1 MEKVRIGVICPS
13 EIAFR
18 RFMPA
23 IQKCENAEYIG
34 VAHASTEEWDGNIPN
49 GLVEAELAKA
59 RSFQKE
65 YGGKIY
71 DSYEAILTTSDVDA
85 VYLPLPPAL
94 HYKWARKT
102 LENGKHIFLE
112 KPSTTGLKDTED
124 LINLAKEKGLAVHEN
139 YMFSFHKQLEE
150 IADIVNSGELG
161 DVRLYRI
168 AFGFPRRAQND
179 FRYNKSLGGGALL
192 DCGGYTLKLASML
205 LGNTAKIAT
214 SKLNYMDG
222 FEVDMYGSATMV
234 NDAGMTAQLSFG
246 MDNSYKCELEI
257 WGSKGCLT
265 TGRILTAPDG
275 FEPMAEIE
283 VGNET
288 RTVKLSADDTF
299 KKSIQKFCRCV
310 KDDGERIRNYAEIVR
325 QAELVE
331 KIKEEKLWRS

>member
-1 MEKVRIGVICPS
+1 MDKVRIGVICPS

-34 VAHASTEEWDGNIPN
+34 VAHASAEEWDGIVPD
-49 GLVEAELAKA
+49 GLVDAELAKA
-59 RSFQKE
+59 ESFQKE
-65 YGGKIY
+65 YGGKVY
-71 DSYEAILTTSDVDA
+71 GSYGALLTSPDVDA

-94 HYKWARKT
+94 HYKWARKA

-112 KPSTTGLKDTED
+112 KPSTTSLGNTED
-124 LINLAKEKGLAVHEN
+124 LINLAKEKNLAVHEN
-139 YMFSFHKQLEE
+139 YMFAFHRQLKE
-150 IADIVNSGELG
+150 IADIVSSGELG

-205 LGNTAKIAT
+205 LGDTAKIAT
-214 SKLNYMDG
+214 SQLNYIDG

-234 NDAGMTAQLSFG
+234 NDQGVTAQISFG

-257 WGSKGCLT
+257 WGSKGYLT
-265 TGRILTAPDG
+265 TGRILTAPEG
-275 FEPMAEIE
+275 FEPTAEVKI
-283 VGNET
+283 GNET

-310 KDDGERIRNYAEIVR
+310 ADDGERVENYAAIVR

-331 KIKEEKLWRS
+331 KIKEA

>member
-1 MEKVRIGVICPS
+1 MDKARIGVICPS

-23 IQKCENAEYIG
+23 IQKCEGAEYVG
-34 VAHASTEEWDGNIPN
+34 VAHASAEEWDGIVPD
-49 GLVEAELAKA
+49 GLVDAELAKA
-59 RSFQKE
+59 KNFQSE
-65 YGGKIY
+65 YGGRVY
-71 DSYEAILTTSDVDA
+71 DSYKALLTSPEVDA
-85 VYLPLPPAL
+85 IYFPLPPAL
-94 HYKWARKT
+94 HYKWARKA
-102 LENGKHIFLE
+102 LEDGKHIFLE
-112 KPSTTGLKDTED
+112 KPSTTSIGDTED
-124 LINLAKEKGLAVHEN
+124 LINLAREKGLAVHEN
-139 YMFSFHKQLEE
+139 YMFAFHKQLEE
-150 IADIVNSGELG
+150 IVDIVNSGELG

-168 AFGFPRRAQND
+168 AFGFPMRAQND

-205 LGNTAKIAT
+205 LGNTARIAT
-214 SKLNYMDG
+214 SQLNYMDG

-234 NDAGMTAQLSFG
+234 NDAGVTAQLSFG

-265 TGRILTAPDG
+265 TGRILTAPEG
-275 FEPMAEIE
+275 FEPTAEIK

-310 KDDGERIRNYAEIVR
+310 ADDGVRIRNYAEIVR

-331 KIKEEKLWRS
+331 KIKEA

>member
-23 IQKCENAEYIG
+23 IQKCESAEYIG
-34 VAHASTEEWDGNIPN
+34 VAHASAKEWDGIVPD
-49 GLVEAELAKA
+49 GLVDAELAKA
-59 RSFQKE
+59 KNFQSE
-65 YGGKIY
+65 YGGRVY
-71 DSYEAILTTSDVDA
+71 DSYEALLTSLEVDA
-85 VYLPLPPAL
+85 IYLPLPPAL
-94 HYKWARKT
+94 HYKWARKA

-112 KPSTTGLKDTED
+112 KPSTTSLHDTAD
-124 LINLAKEKGLAVHEN
+124 LINIANGKNLAVHEN
-139 YMFSFHKQLEE
+139 YMFAFHKQLEE
-150 IADIVNSGELG
+150 IVDIVNSGELG

-205 LGNTAKIAT
+205 LGDTAKIAT
-214 SKLNYMDG
+214 SQLNYMDG
-222 FEVDMYGSATMV
+222 FEVDMHGSATIV
-234 NDAGMTAQLSFG
+234 NDAGVTAQLSFG

-265 TGRILTAPDG
+265 TGRILTAPNG
-275 FEPMAEIE
+275 FEPTAEIK

-299 KKSIQKFCRCV
+299 RKSIQKFCLCV
-310 KDDGERIRNYAEIVR
+310 TDNKERIRNYAEIVR

-331 KIKEEKLWRS
+331 KIKEA

>member
-1 MEKVRIGVICPS
+1 MDKVRIGVICPS

-23 IQKCENAEYIG
+23 IQKCESAEYVG
-34 VAHASTEEWDGNIPN
+34 VAHASAEEWDGIVPD
-49 GLVEAELAKA
+49 GLVDAELAKA
-59 RSFQKE
+59 ESFQSE
-65 YGGKIY
+65 YGGRIY
-71 DSYEAILTTSDVDA
+71 DSYGALLTSPDVDA

-94 HYKWARKT
+94 HYKWARKA
-102 LENGKHIFLE
+102 LENYKHIFLE
-112 KPSTTGLKDTED
+112 KPSTTSLRYTED

-139 YMFSFHKQLEE
+139 YMFAFHKQLEE
-150 IADIVNSGELG
+150 IVDIVNSGELG

-168 AFGFPRRAQND
+168 AFGFPKRAQND

-205 LGNTAKIAT
+205 LGNTARIAT
-214 SKLNYMDG
+214 SQLNYMDG

-234 NDAGMTAQLSFG
+234 NDAGVTAQLSFG

-265 TGRILTAPDG
+265 TGRILTAPNG
-275 FEPMAEIE
+275 FEPTAEIK

-299 KKSIQKFCRCV
+299 RKSIQKFCRCV
-310 KDDGERIRNYAEIVR
+310 ADKRERIENYKAIYK
-325 QAELVE
+325 QAELAE
-331 KIKEEKLWRS
+331 EIKKN

>member
-23 IQKCENAEYIG
+23 IQKCEGAEYIG
-34 VAHASTEEWDGNIPN
+34 IAHVSAKEWEGNVPD
-49 GLVEAELAKA
+49 GLVDTERTKAE
-59 RSFQKE
+59 SFQKE
-65 YGGKIY
+65 YGGRIY
-71 DSYEAILTTSDVDA
+71 DGYEALLTSPDVDA
-85 VYLPLPPAL
+85 IYLPLPPAL
-94 HYKWARKT
+94 HYKWARKA

-112 KPSTTGLKDTED
+112 KPSTTSLHDTAD
-124 LINLAKEKGLAVHEN
+124 LINIAKGKNLAVHEN
-139 YMFSFHKQLEE
+139 YMFAFHKQLEE
-150 IADIVNSGELG
+150 IVDIVNSGELG

-205 LGNTAKIAT
+205 LGDTAKIAT
-214 SKLNYMDG
+214 SQLNYMDG

-234 NDAGMTAQLSFG
+234 NDVGVTAQLSFG

-257 WGSKGCLT
+257 WGSKGYLT
-265 TGRILTAPDG
+265 TGRILTAPEG
-275 FEPMAEIE
+275 FEPTAEIK

-299 KKSIQKFCRCV
+299 KKSIHKFCRCV
-310 KDDGERIRNYAEIVR
+310 ADNNERIGNYETILK
-325 QAELVE
+325 QAKLVDEVE
-331 KIKEEKLWRS
+331 KSWK